1 MWTAEVVF
9 PTPPFALVQ
18 VMIIA
23 LTHVMSALYCSNALL
38 SIHEKLTFQN
48 FELAKCRLDEFNYFP
63 IVTAFPPA
71 LRFYLH
77 GLP

>member
-23 LTHVMSALYCSNALL
+23 LTHVMSALYCSNAPL
-38 SIHEKLTFQN
+38 SIYEKLPLRH
-48 FELAKCRLDEFNYFP
+48 FELAKCRLDEFVTSPAAP
-63 IVTAFPPA
+63 IFSSSVVREFV
-71 LRFYLH
+71 Y
-77 GLP
+77 